1 MKVLYDYQI
10 YQWLAYGGIARYFYE
25 MMNYYNE
32 HDEVDFELALK
43 YSPNFYLK
51 QSSFAADKALDP
63 QAKTINDFLGGKNFK
78 GKGRLFSLYSK
89 MSNNTAVDTY
99 TENRN
104 TSIAAVQ
111 AGDFDVFHPTN
122 YDPYFLKHIGKKP
135 FVITFYDLIHEI
147 YPELLMWDKSYLP
160 RKELA
165 EKATK
170 VIAISQN
177 TKDDLVK
184 IYDVEPEK
192 IEVIYLASSLDTMQ
206 DNKDLKLPTKFLL
219 HVGNREFY
227 KNFYFFARVFSK
239 LAESDPELH
248 LVCAG
253 GGNFKPNEIEF
264 FTELGI
270 KDKVIFAG
278 SDDGSIATAY
288 RNALALVSP
297 TYYEGFNIPIVEAF
311 TASCPVIA
319 ANSGPSPEVGGD
331 AAEYFEP
338 KDLESM
344 KSTIEKV
351 IYNDQL
357 RKTMISKGLERAKQ
371 FSWEKTAQ
379 QTQSLYESIV

>member
-25 MMNYYNE
+25 MMKYF
-32 HDEVDFELALK
+32 DETGEVEFDLALK

-51 QSSFAADKALDP
+51 NSTFAADKALDP
-63 QAKTINDFLGGKNFK
+63 QAMTINDFLGGKNFR

-89 MSNNTAVDTY
+89 FTNNNAVDTFG
-99 TENRN
+99 ENRRM
-104 TSIAAVQ
+104 SIEAIK
-111 AGDFDVFHPTN
+111 AGNFDIFHPTN
-122 YDPYFLKHIGKKP
+122 YDPYFLEHIGNKP

-147 YPELLMWDKSYLP
+147 YPELLMWDKSYVP

-165 EKATK
+165 QRATK
-170 VIAISQN
+170 VIAISQT

-184 IYDVEPEK
+184 IYDIDPEK

-206 DNKDLKLPTKFLL
+206 ENKDLKLPEKFLL

-227 KNFYFFARVFSK
+227 KNFYFFVRVFAK
-239 LAESDPELH
+239 LAQSDPELH

-253 GGNFKPNEIEF
+253 GGKFKPNEIEF
-264 FTELGI
+264 FEILGI

-278 SDDGSIATAY
+278 SDDASIATSY
-288 RNALALVSP
+288 KKALALITP

-311 TASCPVIA
+311 TAQCPVIA
-319 ANSGPSPEVGGD
+319 ANSGPSPEVGSD
-331 AAEYFEP
+331 AAEYFDP

-351 IYNDQL
+351 VYNDQL
-357 RKTMISKGLERAKQ
+357 RQSLIKKGLERAKD